1 MSDSQ
6 AIGETPLAVEHEG
19 RPELRHHFADVEQ
32 QRNAASLGMWWF
44 LGTEIMFFGGMFCGY
59 LIYRR
64 VYFPEF
70 AVASRSLD
78 LIVGT
83 VNTAVLICSSLT
95 VAQAVRAAQLGKR
108 MLQVKLL
115 LATLFFGLVFLGVK
129 GYEWRNKYV
138 EHHIP
143 TFADYNVIGPQGSE
157 GDLFYKNLP
166 FLGKTSEF
174 HDVDKMLNDPSKAGE
189 LRRHT
194 EELQQHTKIF
204 YTLYFALTGMHA
216 LHMVV
221 GVGIFTVITVM
232 AYRGKFTPE
241 YHTPLEIAGL
251 YWHFVDI
258 VWIYLF
264 PLLYLIDRRPG
275 A

>member
-1 MSDSQ
+1 LSDSPLVS
-6 AIGETPLAVEHEG
+6 ETPLAVEHEE
-19 RPELRHHFADVEQ
+19 RPQLRHHFADEEQ

-64 VYFPEF
+64 WYFPEF
-70 AVASRSLD
+70 AAASKSLS
-78 LIVGT
+78 LPIGT
-83 VNTAVLICSSLT
+83 FNTTVLICSSLT

-108 MLQVKLL
+108 RLQVQMLL
-115 LATLFFGLVFLGVK
+115 LTLVFGLAFLGIK
-129 GYEWRNKYV
+129 TKEWSDKYR

-143 TFADYNVIGPQGSE
+143 TFDYNVIGGE
-157 GDLFYKNLP
+157 GDLIKGHEKL
-166 FLGKTSEF
+166 LGI
-174 HDVDKMLNDPSKAGE
+174 DKVQNHPAK
-189 LRRHT
+189 LRER
-194 EELQQHTKIF
+194 EAEIQQHTKVF
-204 YTLYFALTGMHA
+204 YSLYFALTGMHA
-216 LHMVV
+216 LHMIV
-221 GVGIFTVITVM
+221 GVGIFTVITWM
-232 AYRGKFTPE
+232 AWKGRFTPE

-264 PLLYLIDRRPG
+264 PLLYLIDRRGG

>member
-1 MSDSQ
+1 MSDSTV
-6 AIGETPLAVEHEG
+6 AMEHEA
-19 RPELRHHFADVEQ
+19 RPELRHHFADEQQ

-59 LIYRR
+59 LVYRR
-64 VYFPEF
+64 IYFPEF

-83 VNTAVLICSSLT
+83 FNTTVLICSSLT

-108 MLQVKLL
+108 ALQVKMLL
-115 LATLFFGLVFLGVK
+115 LTLLFGLAFLGIK
-129 GYEWRNKYV
+129 AYEWGNKYK

-143 TFADYNVIGPQGSE
+143 TFEYNVVSGEGSLIKGNE
-157 GDLFYKNLP
+157 KL
-166 FLGKTSEF
+166 LGIEE
-174 HDVDKMLNDPSKAGE
+174 VQNDPVK
-189 LRRHT
+189 
-194 EELQQHTKIF
+194 LQQRKAEIQAHTKIF
-204 YTLYFALTGMHA
+204 YSLYFALTGMHA

-221 GVGIFTVITVM
+221 GVGIFAVITWM
-232 AYRGKFTPE
+232 AWKGRFTPE

-264 PLLYLIDRRPG
+264 PLLYLIDRRPVG
-275 A
+275 

>member
-1 MSDSQ
+1 V
-6 AIGETPLAVEHEG
+6 LVEHAEHQD

-44 LGTEIMFFGGMFCGY
+44 LGTEIMFFGGMFCAY

-64 VYFPEF
+64 WYFPEF
-70 AVASRSLD
+70 AAASRSLS
-78 LIVGT
+78 LGIGT
-83 VNTAVLICSSLT
+83 FNTTVLICSSLT
-95 VAQAVRAAQLGKR
+95 VAMSVRAAQLGNRK
-108 MLQVKLL
+108 LQVKMLL
-115 LATLFFGLVFLGVK
+115 LTLLFGLAFLGIK
-129 GYEWRNKYV
+129 TKEWGDKYK

-143 TFADYNVIGPQGSE
+143 TFDFSAR
-157 GDLFYKNLP
+157 DLI
-166 FLGKTSEF
+166 
-174 HDVDKMLNDPSKAGE
+174 HDNQQLFGLDKVQNDPVK
-189 LRRHT
+189 LRER
-194 EELQQHTKIF
+194 EAEIQQHSKIF
-204 YTLYFALTGMHA
+204 FSLYFALTGMHA
-216 LHMVV
+216 IHMIV
-221 GVGIFTVITVM
+221 GVGIFICITWM
-232 AYRGKFTPE
+232 AHKGRFTPE

>member
-1 MSDSQ
+1 LSDSH
-6 AIGETPLAVEHEG
+6 AIGETSLAIEHEA
-19 RPELRHHFADVEQ
+19 RPELRHHFADEEQ

-59 LIYRR
+59 LVYRR
-64 VYFPEF
+64 IYFPEF

-83 VNTAVLICSSLT
+83 LNTAVLICSSLT
-95 VAQAVRAAQLGKR
+95 VAQSVRAAQLGNRK
-108 MLQVKLL
+108 LQVRLL
-115 LATLFFGLVFLGVK
+115 LATIFFGLVFLGVK
-129 GYEWRNKYV
+129 GYEWRNKYE

-143 TFADYNVIGPQGSE
+143 TFDYNVIGGK
-157 GDLFYKNLP
+157 GDLIKANAK
-166 FLGKTSEF
+166 FLGI
-174 HDVDKMLNDPSKAGE
+174 DKLQNDPVK
-189 LRRHT
+189 LRAR
-194 EELQQHTKIF
+194 EAQIQDHTKVF
-204 YTLYFALTGMHA
+204 YSLYFALTGMHA

-221 GVGIFTVITVM
+221 GVGIFSVITFM
-232 AYRGKFTPE
+232 AWRGKFTPE

>member
-1 MSDSQ
+1 
-6 AIGETPLAVEHEG
+6 
-19 RPELRHHFADVEQ
+19 
-32 QRNAASLGMWWF
+32 MWWF

-59 LIYRR
+59 LVYRR

-83 VNTAVLICSSLT
+83 FNTTVLICSSLT
-95 VAQAVRAAQLGKR
+95 VAMAVRAAQLGKR
-108 MLQVKLL
+108 VLQVRMLL
-115 LATLFFGLVFLGVK
+115 LTLVFGLAFLGIK
-129 GYEWRNKYV
+129 AYEWGNKYK

-143 TFADYNVIGPQGSE
+143 TFDYNVVGGE
-157 GDLFYKNLP
+157 GDLVFKNAK
-166 FLGKTSEF
+166 FLGI
-174 HDVDKMLNDPSKAGE
+174 DKLQNDSAA
-189 LRRHT
+189 LRQR
-194 EELQQHTKIF
+194 EAQIQQHTKIF
-204 YTLYFALTGMHA
+204 YSLYFALTGMHA
-216 LHMVV
+216 IHMVV
-221 GVGIFTVITVM
+221 GVGIFSVITWM
-232 AYRGKFTPE
+232 AWKGRFTPE

>member
-1 MSDSQ
+1 MSDS
-6 AIGETPLAVEHEG
+6 PLVAEHAEHEA
-19 RPELRHHFADVEQ
+19 RPELRHHFADEEQ

-44 LGTEIMFFGGMFCGY
+44 LGTEIMFFGGMFCAY
-59 LIYRR
+59 LIYRIK
-64 VYFPEF
+64 YFPEF
-70 AVASRSLD
+70 AAASRSLD
-78 LIVGT
+78 LQVGAL
-83 VNTAVLICSSLT
+83 NTAVLICSSLT
-95 VAQAVRAAQLGKR
+95 VAQAVRAAQMGKR

-129 GYEWRNKYV
+129 AYEWDKKYE

-143 TFADYNVIGPQGSE
+143 TFNFNAN
-157 GDLFYKNLP
+157 DLMRDNQKLFGL
-166 FLGKTSEF
+166 
-174 HDVDKMLNDPSKAGE
+174 DKLQNDPSRA
-189 LRRHT
+189 L
-194 EELQQHTKIF
+194 ELQRREADIQQRSQIF
-204 YTLYFALTGMHA
+204 FSLYFALTGMHA
-216 LHMVV
+216 IHMIV
-221 GVGIFTVITVM
+221 GVGIFSVITWM
-232 AYRGKFTPE
+232 AWKGRFTPE

>member
-1 MSDSQ
+1 LSDSLV
-6 AIGETPLAVEHEG
+6 AEHTEHED
-19 RPELRHHFADVEQ
+19 RPELRHHFADEEQ

-44 LGTEIMFFGGMFCGY
+44 LGTEIMFFGGMFCAY
-59 LIYRR
+59 LIYRIK
-64 VYFPEF
+64 YFPEF
-70 AVASRSLD
+70 AAASRSLD
-78 LIVGT
+78 LKVGT
-83 VNTAVLICSSLT
+83 LNTAVLICSSLT
-95 VAQAVRAAQLGKR
+95 VAQAVRAAQMGKR

-129 GYEWRNKYV
+129 AYEWDNKYK

-143 TFADYNVIGPQGSE
+143 TFDFNAK
-157 GDLFYKNLP
+157 DLMRDNQKLFGL
-166 FLGKTSEF
+166 
-174 HDVDKMLNDPSKAGE
+174 DKLQNDPSKA
-189 LRRHT
+189 
-194 EELQQHTKIF
+194 EELQKKEADIQQRSQIF
-204 YTLYFALTGMHA
+204 FSLYFALTGMHA
-216 LHMVV
+216 IHMIV
-221 GVGIFTVITVM
+221 GVGIFSVITWM
-232 AYRGKFTPE
+232 AWKGRFTPE

>member
-1 MSDSQ
+1 LSDSP
-6 AIGETPLAVEHEG
+6 AIGETPLAVEHEA
-19 RPELRHHFADVEQ
+19 RPELRHHFADEEQ

-59 LIYRR
+59 LVYRR

-78 LIVGT
+78 LVVGT
-83 VNTAVLICSSLT
+83 LNTAVLICSSLT
-95 VAQAVRAAQLGKR
+95 VAMSVRAAQLGKR
-108 MLQVKLL
+108 KLQVQLL
-115 LATLFFGLVFLGVK
+115 LATMFFGLVFLSVK
-129 GYEWRNKYV
+129 GYEWKNKYE

-143 TFADYNVIGPQGSE
+143 TFDYNAVSGE
-157 GDLFYKNLP
+157 GDLTKGQKSL
-166 FLGKTSEF
+166 LGL
-174 HDVDKMLNDPSKAGE
+174 DKLANDPVKLQE
-189 LRRHT
+189 RRA
-194 EELQQHTKIF
+194 EIQQRSKIF
-204 YTLYFALTGMHA
+204 FSLYFALTGMHA
-216 LHMVV
+216 IHMVV
-221 GVGIFTVITVM
+221 GVGLFAVITFM
-232 AYRGKFTPE
+232 AWKGKFTPE

>member
-1 MSDSQ
+1 LSDSP
-6 AIGETPLAVEHEG
+6 AIKETPLAVEHEA
-19 RPELRHHFADVEQ
+19 RPELRHHFADEEQ
-32 QRNAASLGMWWF
+32 QRNAASMGMWWF

-59 LIYRR
+59 LVYRR

-70 AVASRSLD
+70 AVASRSLS
-78 LIVGT
+78 LPIGT
-83 VNTAVLICSSLT
+83 FNTTVLICSSLT
-95 VAQAVRAAQLGKR
+95 VAMSVRAAQLGKR
-108 MLQVKLL
+108 SLQVKMLL
-115 LATLFFGLVFLGVK
+115 LTLVFGLAFLGIK
-129 GYEWRNKYV
+129 GKEWHDKYK

-143 TFADYNVIGPQGSE
+143 TFADYNVISGEGSLIK
-157 GDLFYKNLP
+157 GDNAK
-166 FLGKTSEF
+166 FLGIEE
-174 HDVDKMLNDPSKAGE
+174 VQNDPAKLHEREAE
-189 LRRHT
+189 I
-194 EELQQHTKIF
+194 QQRTKIF
-204 YTLYFALTGMHA
+204 YSLYFALTGMHA

-221 GVGIFTVITVM
+221 GVGIFTVITFM
-232 AYRGKFTPE
+232 AWKGKFTPE

>member
-1 MSDSQ
+1 MSDS
-6 AIGETPLAVEHEG
+6 PLVAEHEEHTEHD
-19 RPELRHHFADVEQ
+19 RPELRHHFADEEQ
-32 QRNAASLGMWWF
+32 QRNAAALGMWWF
-44 LGTEIMFFGGMFCGY
+44 LGTEIMFFGGMFCAY
-59 LIYRR
+59 LIYRLK
-64 VYFPEF
+64 YFPEF

-78 LIVGT
+78 LQVGAL
-83 VNTAVLICSSLT
+83 NTAVLICSSLT
-95 VAQAVRAAQLGKR
+95 VAQAVRAAQMGKR

-129 GYEWRNKYV
+129 AYEWDMKYQ

-143 TFADYNVIGPQGSE
+143 TFDFNA
-157 GDLFYKNLP
+157 KNLMQKP
-166 FLGKTSEF
+166 GDRHLLGL
-174 HDVDKMLNDPSKAGE
+174 DKISDPV
-189 LRRHT
+189 
-194 EELQQHTKIF
+194 ELQRREAEIQQRSQIF
-204 YTLYFALTGMHA
+204 FSLYFALTGMHA
-216 LHMVV
+216 IHMIV
-221 GVGIFTVITVM
+221 GVGIFSVITWM
-232 AYRGKFTPE
+232 AWKGRFTPE

>member
-1 MSDSQ
+1 M
-6 AIGETPLAVEHEG
+6 AVETAEHED
-19 RPELRHHFADVEQ
+19 RPELRHHFADEEQ

-44 LGTEIMFFGGMFCGY
+44 LGTEIMFFGGMFCAY
-59 LIYRR
+59 LIYRLK
-64 VYFPEF
+64 YFPEF

-78 LIVGT
+78 LYVGT
-83 VNTAVLICSSLT
+83 FNTAVLICSSLT
-95 VAQAVRAAQLGKR
+95 VAQAVRAAQMGKR

-115 LATLFFGLVFLGVK
+115 LATLFFGLAFLGVK
-129 GYEWRNKYV
+129 TYEWGNKYK

-143 TFADYNVIGPQGSE
+143 TFDFNA
-157 GDLFYKNLP
+157 KNLMQTP
-166 FLGKTSEF
+166 GDRHLLGL
-174 HDVDKMLNDPSKAGE
+174 DKLENDPQA
-189 LRRHT
+189 LRKRET
-194 EELQQHTKIF
+194 EIQQHTQIF
-204 YTLYFALTGMHA
+204 FALYFALTGMHA
-216 LHMVV
+216 IHMIV
-221 GVGIFTVITVM
+221 GVGIFSVITWM
-232 AYRGKFTPE
+232 AWKGRFTPE

>member
-1 MSDSQ
+1 MSDSH
-6 AIGETPLAVEHEG
+6 AIGQTPLAIEHED

-59 LIYRR
+59 LVYRR

-78 LIVGT
+78 LVVGT
-83 VNTAVLICSSLT
+83 FNTTVLICSSLT
-95 VAQAVRAAQLGKR
+95 VAMAVRAAQLGKR
-108 MLQVKLL
+108 VLQVRMLL
-115 LATLFFGLVFLGVK
+115 LTLLFGLAFLGIK
-129 GYEWRNKYV
+129 AYEWGNKYK

-143 TFADYNVIGPQGSE
+143 TFDYNVVGGE
-157 GDLFYKNLP
+157 GDLVFKYAK
-166 FLGKTSEF
+166 FLGI
-174 HDVDKMLNDPSKAGE
+174 DKLQNDPAA
-189 LRRHT
+189 LRQR
-194 EELQQHTKIF
+194 EAQIQQHTKIF
-204 YTLYFALTGMHA
+204 YSLYFALTGMHA
-216 LHMVV
+216 IHMVV
-221 GVGIFTVITVM
+221 GVGIFSVITWM
-232 AYRGKFTPE
+232 AWKGRFTPE